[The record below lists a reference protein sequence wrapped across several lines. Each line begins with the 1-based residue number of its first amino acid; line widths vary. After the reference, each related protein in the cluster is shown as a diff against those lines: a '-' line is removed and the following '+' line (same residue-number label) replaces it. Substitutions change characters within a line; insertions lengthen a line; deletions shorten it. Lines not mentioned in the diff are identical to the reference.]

1 MKTVTNNGKETKKTF
16 EWIPVSKKLPEEG
29 KKVLVTYLA
38 YPDYKTPS
46 IDYDPFAYH
55 KDGCWYWSY
64 EDEDDDEVVKVPIVA
79 WMDIQPYPYINKLI
93 PRKLTTDELIKFSQ
107 ELPIGFRNSIVASL
121 IADKMLELKE
131 SSVIISNLSNL
142 NDYLEV
148 YRTGNWYL
156 YNSLEELI
164 NDEWAQ
170 GAWEPDKTIGDVAK
184 YCYDQLNISVF
195 VLRNDVIL
203 QYLK

>member
-1 MKTVTNNGKETKKTF
+1 MKTLTNNEKEMKKTF
-16 EWIPVSKKLPEEG
+16 EWIPVSEKLPEEG

-38 YPDYKTPS
+38 YSDYKTPS
-46 IDYDPFAYH
+46 IDCNPFAYR
-55 KDGCWYWSY
+55 KNDDWYWSD
-64 EDEDDDEVVKVPIVA
+64 EDEDDGETVKVPIVA
-79 WMDIQPYPYINKLI
+79 WMDIQPYPYISELI
-93 PRKLTTDELIKFSQ
+93 PRQLKTDELIEFSQ
-107 ELPIGFRNSIVASL
+107 ELPIGFRNSVIASL
-121 IADKMLELKE
+121 VANTILELKE
-131 SSVIISNLSNL
+131 SSVICSNLSNL

-164 NDEWAQ
+164 NDEWIQ
-170 GAWEPDKTIGDVAK
+170 GGWEPDKTIGDVAK
-184 YCYDQLNISVF
+184 YIYDQLNITVF